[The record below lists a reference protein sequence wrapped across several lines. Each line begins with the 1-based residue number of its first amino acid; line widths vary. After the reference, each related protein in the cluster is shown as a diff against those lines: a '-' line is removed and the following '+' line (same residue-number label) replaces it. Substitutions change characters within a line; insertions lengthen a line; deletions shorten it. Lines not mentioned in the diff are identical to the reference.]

1 MVDTDLPRSAKKRKK
16 YEEEQRQQRREEVD
30 LIRAAV
36 IARGEDP
43 TEEIADDDL
52 EEIIDETINKA
63 NSITVSKTTLGGYKS
78 ALKLYYFDNNV
89 EFACPE
95 MPPNHISLDKYLNE
109 QIKSYGNLLADKKER
124 NIMPL
129 REGKTAM
136 TEEGFNEM
144 LRKMALYQPPPN
156 NPVILLIY
164 LTNNL

>member
-1 MVDTDLPRSAKKRKK
+1 MVDTDLPRAAKRKK
-16 YEEEQRQQRREEVD
+16 RDEENRQAELA
-30 LIRAAV
+30 LIRAAL
-36 IARGEDP
+36 IARGEEPIDE
-43 TEEIADDDL
+43 TEDDIEEIVDH
-52 EEIIDETINKA
+52 TINKA

-78 ALKLYYFDNNV
+78 ALKLYYFDSKV
-89 EFACPE
+89 DFLCPE

-109 QIKSYGNLLADKKER
+109 QIKSYGNLVADKKER

-156 NPVILLIY
+156 TEVI
-164 LTNNL
+164 